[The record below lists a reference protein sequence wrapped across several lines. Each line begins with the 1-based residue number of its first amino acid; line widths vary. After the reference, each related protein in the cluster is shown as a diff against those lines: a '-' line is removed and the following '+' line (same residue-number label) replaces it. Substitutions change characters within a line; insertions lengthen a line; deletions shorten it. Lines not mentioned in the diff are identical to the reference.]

1 MKHFSILAASMLLS
15 ACAFAAPKTA
25 TPAKAG
31 APTSAKKSLVTLNYC
46 PMTGEKLPKKP
57 LGATTYKD
65 YNIAFCCSDCPGEF
79 KALSPKQKDAK
90 IAEVVAKQKIAQA
103 KAKA

>member
-1 MKHFSILAASMLLS
+1 MKHFATLAALSLLS

-25 TPAKAG
+25 TPAKAS
-31 APTSAKKSLVTLNYC
+31 APKRAKAALKTLAYC

-57 LGATTYKD
+57 IGATTYKG
-65 YNIAFCCSDCPGEF
+65 YNIAFCCSGCPGEF

-90 IAEVVAKQKIAQA
+90 IAEIVAKQKKAEA